1 MLPREI
7 IDSFTAPDGNEFRL
21 VRHDRDLYI
30 ELDGA
35 ELMSTRRTGS
45 EVRLAELGC
54 ERLGKEKAPR
64 VLVGGLGFGFTA
76 RAVLK
81 QLPPGGRVTVAE
93 LFPQVVEWNRKH
105 ASHLYGNAFEDRR
118 LQIEVGDVWALIGR
132 GGWDAIL
139 LDTDNGPD
147 AACLDRNDR
156 LYGRNGLE
164 RLRAGLKE
172 NGRLAIWSADAVQR
186 FVKSMGRAGFDARC
200 ITVRERGSKGS
211 SYAVFLGDLGKAGRP
226 AEVGRG
232 ARRPTKASRGSRSRR
247 PKRR

>member
-1 MLPREI
+1 MLPRETL
-7 IDSFTAPDGNEFRL
+7 DSFTAPDGNEFRL

-54 ERLGKEKAPR
+54 ERLGRDKPR

-76 RAVLK
+76 RAVLPH
-81 QLPPGGRVTVAE
+81 LPPGGRVTVAE
-93 LFPQVVEWNRKH
+93 LFPQIVEWNRTH
-105 ASHLYGNAFEDRR
+105 AAHLYGNTLEDPR

-156 LYGRNGLE
+156 LYGRAGLE
-164 RLRAGLKE
+164 RIRAGLTE
-172 NGRLAIWSADAVQR
+172 NGRLAIWSADALQR
-186 FVKSMGRAGFDARC
+186 FVKSMGRAGFDSRC
-200 ITVRERGSKGS
+200 LTVRERGSKGS
-211 SYAVFLGDLGKAGRP
+211 SYAVFIGDLGKAGRP
-226 AEVGRG
+226 SNVGRG
-232 ARRPTKASRGSRSRR
+232 GRRPPRSGRAGRR
-247 PKRR
+247 